1 MVAAESLEATLSEPL
16 DLVRNFYALLAN
28 GDAPAALALLH
39 PEVEWTE
46 AEGSPYFAGTVKG
59 AEAVV
64 STVLAPIGAAFDD
77 FAATPSDFIAE
88 AGRVAAFGTYSGVA
102 RSTGRRLSAAFV
114 HL

>member
-1 MVAAESLEATLSEPL
+1 MSEPL
-16 DLVRNFYALLAN
+16 DPGEKLLR
-28 GDAPAALALLH
+28 PARERRRAGRAGAAA

-77 FAATPSDFIAE
+77 FARTPSDFIAE
-88 AGRVAAFGTYSGVA
+88 AGRVAASGPIRA
-102 RSTGRRLSAAFV
+102 WRGRPGGASRPRSSTFRPWRMGG
-114 HL
+114 